1 MPLMWLPMAVLCI
14 TPHGDTHT
22 HTTRIDLSTLITR
35 RFFAVK
41 HVAYSTGSTVFM
53 AVEGLVNVPIS
64 QRVLHSYAT
73 FYLKAVGFTNTPQN
87 MLCKANV
94 KISSKIRPV
103 HVKSNSGPKI

>member
-1 MPLMWLPMAVLCI
+1 MAVLCI

-53 AVEGLVNVPIS
+53 AVKGLVNVPIS
-64 QRVLHSYAT
+64 HKVLHSFAT
-73 FYLKAVGFTNTPQN
+73 IYLKAVGFTGTPEN

-94 KISSKIRPV
+94 KISNTIKPV
-103 HVKSNSGPKI
+103 LGKHN

>member
-1 MPLMWLPMAVLCI
+1 MAVLCI
-14 TPHGDTHT
+14 TPHSDT

-64 QRVLHSYAT
+64 HKVLHSFAT
-73 FYLKAVGFTNTPQN
+73 IYLKAVGSQ
-87 MLCKANV
+87 
-94 KISSKIRPV
+94 V
-103 HVKSNSGPKI
+103 HQKTCCAKLMSRYI